1 MGREARLRAGGSR
14 WIDVRTEARC
24 GEEARDLASIGVL
37 TYRLSLRWGVLFLK
51 LSKLLNQGDAL
62 SAPCF
67 SRAPS
72 RAAPRPAP
80 RHAPRHAGA
89 GGAGET
95 GGAADGLNPSLLMSN
110 YCLLH
115 PTHHADKR

>member
-14 WIDVRTEARC
+14 WIDVRTEVRC

-72 RAAPRPAP
+72 RAAPR
-80 RHAPRHAGA
+80 HAPRHAGA
-89 GGAGET
+89 GGA